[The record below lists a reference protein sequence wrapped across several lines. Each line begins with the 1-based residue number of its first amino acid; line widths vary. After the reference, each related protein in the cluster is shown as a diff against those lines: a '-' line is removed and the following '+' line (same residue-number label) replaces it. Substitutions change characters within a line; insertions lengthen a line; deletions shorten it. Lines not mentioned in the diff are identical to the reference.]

1 MRVYYISWDTFPLF
15 FLLMTKEEELDRDG
29 LRVLRWSMFDSP
41 DAKGSGYRFMERE
54 PVIAL
59 DRAAHR
65 HKYIPNI
72 ILGYTSKNVADK
84 MGLTSNNSHRVGKA
98 VQIRC
103 VGHKKRIVLIRTL
116 MEQGVQRFAVAK
128 DFVYFDTDDLKP
140 HAFYLW

>member
-1 MRVYYISWDTFPLF
+1 
-15 FLLMTKEEELDRDG
+15 MTKEEELDTDG

-54 PVIAL
+54 PVVAL

-84 MGLTSNNSHRVGKA
+84 MGLTSNNSHRIGKA
-98 VQIRC
+98 VRIRC

-128 DFVYFDTDDLKP
+128 DYVYFDTDDLKH